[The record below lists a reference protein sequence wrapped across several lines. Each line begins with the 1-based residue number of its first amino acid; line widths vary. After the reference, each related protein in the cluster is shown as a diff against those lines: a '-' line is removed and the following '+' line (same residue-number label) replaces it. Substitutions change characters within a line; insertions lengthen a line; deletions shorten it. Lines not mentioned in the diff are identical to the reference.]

1 MPGTTDLDNYASGN
15 ELPDEGPWQ
24 PHNFDSQSVD
34 QLFDEVTEGL
44 DWRVRVLKQYLADPF
59 PEDEKE
65 RMRKVL
71 RAFSQIR
78 EQINH

>member
-1 MPGTTDLDNYASGN
+1 MSGTTDFDNYSSGN
-15 ELPDEGPWQ
+15 DLPDEGPWQ
-24 PHNFDSQSVD
+24 PHSFDSGSVD

-44 DWRVRVLKQYLADPF
+44 DWRVHVLKQYLADPF

-65 RMRKVL
+65 RMRKML

-78 EQINH
+78 EQIKH